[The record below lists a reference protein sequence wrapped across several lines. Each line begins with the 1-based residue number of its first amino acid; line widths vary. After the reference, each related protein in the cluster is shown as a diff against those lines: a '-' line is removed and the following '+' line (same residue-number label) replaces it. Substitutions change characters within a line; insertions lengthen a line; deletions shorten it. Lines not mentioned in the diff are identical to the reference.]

1 MVAKQEKG
9 VNAMELKLEMEVPEI
24 KKERTKKGIQTQRNI
39 LLQAKELFYARGYNN
54 TGMVDIARNAQVGL
68 GTLTYYFNRKEDI
81 VDEIINTYFM
91 QLYDFVGE
99 NSEKAKLQYVKY
111 VPR

>member
-39 LLQAKELFYARGYNN
+39 LLQAKELFYTRGYNN
-54 TGMVDIARNAQVGL
+54 TGMVDI
-68 GTLTYYFNRKEDI
+68 I
-81 VDEIINTYFM
+81 
-91 QLYDFVGE
+91 
-99 NSEKAKLQYVKY
+99 S
-111 VPR
+111 